1 MIVLHKM
8 LTRLLLLDKPVPER
22 SDEEA
27 LAEAQR
33 NYNWNFVMNLLDG
46 GTFWFGIA
54 FASSATIVPL
64 FVSKITL
71 NPLVIGLVAMIAQS
85 SWFLPQLFA
94 AGLTERVDRK
104 KPIVVNIGFFLERVP
119 VWLWPVAAL
128 MAVRWPYTA
137 LVLFLLAY
145 AWHGFGAGILGPAW
159 QDLIA
164 RCFPV
169 SRRGTVFGLTSFIG
183 TGVGA
188 LGALVSSRLLAY
200 YEFPWNFFLVF
211 LTAAIAINVSWVFI
225 ALIREPEQRSVDHE
239 DSQSGSWARMWRVVK
254 RDSVFRSFL
263 AYRVMMVSGAMGT
276 GFLTVTAVQRWS
288 VQDSI
293 VGYFTAVL
301 LLGQTAGSLI
311 AGMLADRYGHKAPL
325 VLGGMAQVSGFT
337 MALTSPTPEGF
348 FVVFALIGLA
358 MGVHMVSG
366 TLVAL
371 EFSEPSRRPTYVG
384 IANTTAGVAGSV
396 APLIGGWLASA
407 GYQLL
412 FGICVALGAA
422 ALIWL
427 LVGVRDPRS
436 RTPPAPATA

>member
-33 NYNWNFVMNLLDG
+33 NYNWNFAMNLLDG

-71 NPLVIGLVAMIAQS
+71 NPMVIGLVAMIAQS

-104 KPIVVNIGFFLERVP
+104 KPIVVNAGFFLERVP

-128 MAVRWPYTA
+128 MAVRWPYTS
-137 LVLFLLAY
+137 LILFLFTY

-169 SRRGTVFGLTSFIG
+169 NRRGTVFGLTSFIG

-200 YEFPWNFFLVF
+200 YDFPWNFFLVF
-211 LTAAIAINVSWVFI
+211 LTAAIAINVSWIFI

-239 DSQSGSWARMWRVVK
+239 DSQSGSWARMGRVK
-254 RDSVFRSFL
+254 RDSIFRELL
-263 AYRVMMVSGAMGT
+263 AYRCGDGVSGAMGT
-276 GFLTVTAVQRWS
+276 VVLTVTAIQRWGRRRQYCGIFHGGAAAWPARRQS
-288 VQDSI
+288 
-293 VGYFTAVL
+293 A
-301 LLGQTAGSLI
+301 A
-311 AGMLADRYGHKAPL
+311 AGMLG
-325 VLGGMAQVSGFT
+325 
-337 MALTSPTPEGF
+337 
-348 FVVFALIGLA
+348 
-358 MGVHMVSG
+358 
-366 TLVAL
+366 
-371 EFSEPSRRPTYVG
+371 
-384 IANTTAGVAGSV
+384 
-396 APLIGGWLASA
+396 
-407 GYQLL
+407 
-412 FGICVALGAA
+412 
-422 ALIWL
+422 
-427 LVGVRDPRS
+427 
-436 RTPPAPATA
+436 